1 MTTQNKTI
9 STDSLLQ
16 ENRTFPPS
24 PEIVKR
30 ALLNAQQFNAL
41 YERSIR
47 EPEKFWLEQANTLDW
62 FKKPTVAGK
71 FIWDTAAKKIQH
83 TFFEDG
89 ELNLTVN
96 CLDRHVKTKLRDKI
110 AIIWQGEPEE
120 DVKKITYGELHADVC
135 KFANA
140 LKSLGVKKGDRVAI
154 YMPMIPEAAIAM
166 LGCARIGAIH
176 SVVFGGFS
184 ADSLSD
190 RINDSQCKILIT
202 ANVSLRGGKNIPLKE
217 ISDEALKKTT
227 SIEKVILVKRNET
240 PCNFVNG
247 HDVWYHDLM
256 AKQSAADLQ
265 SAENKSADKMS
276 AALCP
281 PEKMNAEDFLF
292 ILYTS
297 GSTGKPKGV
306 VHSTAGYLL
315 WSALTHKY
323 VFDIHDDDI
332 YFCTADVGWVTG
344 HSYVVYGPL
353 CNGATTLMFE
363 GIPTFPDAGRFWKI
377 VEKFRVTS
385 FYTAPTA
392 IRALIR
398 LGNEWPEKY
407 DLSSLRVLGTV
418 GEPINPE
425 AWIWYHKIIG
435 KERCPVVDT
444 WWQTET
450 GGHLITPL
458 PGVNTLK
465 PGSASKPFFGVE
477 PIVLRDD
484 GSECNP
490 NEGGKLCIKKPW
502 PGIMRTTWGDHER
515 FVNTYFTTFKNMYF
529 SGDGCRIDADGDY
542 WLLGRVDDVVNVSG
556 HRIGTAEVES
566 ALVSHAKVAEAAVAP
581 MPHDIKGQAL
591 YAFVTLKEGIS
602 ASDELKKEL
611 ANHVRKE
618 IGAIAVPDKI
628 QFAPALPKTRS
639 GKIMRRVLRKIAENQ
654 IDQIGDISTLADPQV
669 VEALVKGKQ

>member
-1 MTTQNKTI
+1 MSQAII
-9 STDSLLQ
+9 STESLQ
-16 ENRTFPPS
+16 PAGQTFPPA
-24 PEIVKR
+24 PAVIQH
-30 ALLNAQQFNAL
+30 ALINAAQYEAL
-41 YERSIR
+41 YQRSIR
-47 EPEKFWLEQANTLDW
+47 EPEKFWLEQAHTLEW
-62 FKKPTVAGK
+62 FKPPTHARK
-71 FIWDTAAKKIQH
+71 FEWNTDKRRIQH
-83 TFFEDG
+83 TWFEDG
-89 ELNLTVN
+89 QLNLTTN
-96 CLDRHVKTKLRDKI
+96 CLDRHLKTRGHQT

-120 DVKKITYGELHADVC
+120 DVKHITYAALHTEVC
-135 KFANA
+135 KFANV

-154 YMPMIPEAAIAM
+154 YMPMIPEAAVAM

-190 RINDSQCKILIT
+190 RINDSHCKLLIT
-202 ANVSLRGGKNIPLKE
+202 ANVSLRAGKSLGLKA
-217 ISDEALKKTT
+217 IADTALQKTST
-227 SIEKVILVKRNET
+227 IEKVIVVKRNDEA
-240 PCNFVNG
+240 CHLVAG
-247 HDVWYHDLM
+247 RDVWYHDLM
-256 AKQSAADLQ
+256 AKA
-265 SAENKSADKMS
+265 SAD
-276 AALCP
+276 CP

-315 WSALTHKY
+315 WSALTHQY
-323 VFDIHDDDI
+323 VFDLHEGDV
-332 YFCTADVGWVTG
+332 YFCTADIGWVTG

-353 CNGATTLMFE
+353 CNGGTTLMFE
-363 GIPTFPDAGRFWKI
+363 GVPTYPDAGRFWKI
-377 VEKFRVTS
+377 VEKFKVNS

-398 LGNEWPEKY
+398 LGDEWPAKY
-407 DLSSLRVLGTV
+407 NLSSLRVLGSV

-425 AWIWYHKIIG
+425 AWLWYHKHIG
-435 KERCPVVDT
+435 GERCPIVDT

-458 PGVNTLK
+458 PGAHTLK

-477 PIVLRDD
+477 PVVLRDD
-484 GSECNP
+484 GSECKP
-490 NEGGKLCIKKPW
+490 NEGGKLCIKHPW
-502 PGIMRTTWGDHER
+502 PGIMRTTWGDHDR
-515 FVNTYFTTFKNMYF
+515 FINTYFCTFKNMYF
-529 SGDGCRIDADGDY
+529 TGDGCRIDADGDY

-566 ALVSHAKVAEAAVAP
+566 ALVSHPKVAEAAVAP

-591 YAFVTLKEGIS
+591 YAFVTLKEGIRE
-602 ASDELKKEL
+602 SDELKKDL

-628 QFAPALPKTRS
+628 QFAPGLPKTRS
-639 GKIMRRVLRKIAENQ
+639 GKIMRRILRKIAENQ
-654 IDQIGDISTLADPQV
+654 TDQIGDASTLADPQV

>member
-1 MTTQNKTI
+1 MTTPNKTI
-9 STDSLLQ
+9 STESLQ
-16 ENRTFPPS
+16 HEGRTFPPS
-24 PEIVKR
+24 PEVTKH
-30 ALLNAQQFNAL
+30 ALLNATQFNAL
-41 YERSIR
+41 YERSLR
-47 EPEKFWLEQANTLDW
+47 DPEKFWLEQARTLEW
-62 FKKPTVAGK
+62 IKPPTVARK
-71 FIWDTAAKKIQH
+71 FTWNTDARIIKH
-83 TFFEDG
+83 TWFEDG
-89 ELNLTVN
+89 ELNLSVN
-96 CLDRHVKTKLRDKI
+96 CLDRHLKTRGSQT

-120 DVKKITYGELHADVC
+120 EVRKLTYTELHREVC

-140 LKSLGVKKGDRVAI
+140 LKSLG
-154 YMPMIPEAAIAM
+154 
-166 LGCARIGAIH
+166 
-176 SVVFGGFS
+176 
-184 ADSLSD
+184 
-190 RINDSQCKILIT
+190 T
-202 ANVSLRGGKNIPLKE
+202 ANVSLRGGKIIPLKT
-217 ISDEALKKTT
+217 IADEALKKTP
-227 SIEKVILVKRNET
+227 SIEHVVIIKRNEEA
-240 PCNFVNG
+240 CNITTG
-247 HDVWYHDLM
+247 RDVWYHDVM
-256 AKQSAADLQ
+256 AKA
-265 SAENKSADKMS
+265 SAD
-276 AALCP
+276 CP

-323 VFDIHDDDI
+323 VFDIHDGDV
-332 YFCTADVGWVTG
+332 YFCTADIGWVTG

-353 CNGATTLMFE
+353 CNGATSLMFE

-377 VEKFRVTS
+377 VEKFKVTS

-398 LGNEWPEKY
+398 LGDEWPVKH

-425 AWIWYHKIIG
+425 AWMWYHRHIG
-435 KERCPVVDT
+435 RERCPIVDT

-477 PIVLRDD
+477 PVVLRDD
-484 GSECNP
+484 GTECAP
-490 NEGGKLCIKKPW
+490 NEGGKLCIKTPW
-502 PGIMRTTWGDHER
+502 PGIMRTTWGDHDR
-515 FVNTYFTTFKNMYF
+515 FINTYFSTFKNMYF
-529 SGDGCRIDADGDY
+529 TGDGCRVDADGDY

-566 ALVSHAKVAEAAVAP
+566 ALVSHPKVAEAAVAP

-591 YAFVTLKEGIS
+591 YAFVTLKDGILE
-602 ASDELKKEL
+602 SDELKQEL
-611 ANHVRKE
+611 AAHVRKE

-628 QFAPALPKTRS
+628 QFAPGLPKTRS
-639 GKIMRRVLRKIAENQ
+639 GKIMRRILRKIAEDHT
-654 IDQIGDISTLADPQV
+654 DQIGDTTTLADPQV
-669 VEALVKGKQ
+669 VAALVKGKQ

>member
-1 MTTQNKTI
+1 MTMQNKAI

-16 ENRTFPPS
+16 ENRAFPPS
-24 PEIVKR
+24 PEVVKR
-30 ALLNAQQFNAL
+30 ALLNAAEFNSL
-41 YERSIR
+41 YERSLR
-47 EPEKFWLEQANTLDW
+47 EPDQFWLEQADTLDW
-62 FKKPTVAGK
+62 FKKPSVAGK
-71 FIWDTAAKKIQH
+71 FIWDTGARKVQH
-83 TFFEDG
+83 TWFEDG
-89 ELNLTVN
+89 QLNVTVN
-96 CLDRHVKTKLRDKI
+96 CLDRHLKTATRDKI

-120 DVKKITYGELHADVC
+120 EVKRITYAELHRDVC

-140 LKSLGVKKGDRVAI
+140 LKSLGVKKSDRVAI
-154 YMPMIPEAAIAM
+154 YMPMMCEAAVAM
-166 LGCARIGAIH
+166 LACARIGAIH

-190 RINDSQCKILIT
+190 RINDSSCKVLIT
-202 ANVSLRGGKNIPLKE
+202 ANVSLRGGKSIPLKE
-217 ISDEALKKTT
+217 IADEALKKT
-227 SIEKVILVKRNET
+227 SCIEHVIVARRNDV
-240 PCNFVNG
+240 PCPFTNG
-247 HDVWYHDLM
+247 RDVWFHDLM
-256 AKQSAADLQ
+256 AKA
-265 SAENKSADKMS
+265 SAD
-276 AALCP
+276 CP
-281 PEKMNAEDFLF
+281 PEKMSAEDFLF

-323 VFDIHDDDI
+323 VFDIHDGDV
-332 YFCTADVGWVTG
+332 YFCTADIGWVTG

-353 CNGATTLMFE
+353 CNGGTTLMFE

-377 VEKFRVTS
+377 VEKFKVNS

-398 LGNEWPEKY
+398 LGNEWPAKY

-425 AWIWYHKIIG
+425 AWMWYHTHIG
-435 KERCPVVDT
+435 KSRCPIVDT

-477 PIVLRDD
+477 PVVLRDD
-484 GSECNP
+484 GSECAP

-502 PGIMRTTWGDHER
+502 PGIMRTTWGDHDR
-515 FVNTYFTTFKNMYF
+515 FINTYFSTFKNMYF
-529 SGDGCRIDADGDY
+529 TGDGCRVDADGDY

-566 ALVSHAKVAEAAVAP
+566 ALVSHPKVAEAAVAP
-581 MPHDIKGQAL
+581 MPHEIKGQAL
-591 YAFVTLKEGIS
+591 YAFVTLKDGIAES
-602 ASDELKKEL
+602 EELKKEL
-611 ANHVRKE
+611 AAHVRKE

-628 QFAPALPKTRS
+628 QFAPGLPKTRS
-639 GKIMRRVLRKIAENQ
+639 GKIMRRILRKIAENQ
-654 IDQIGDISTLADPQV
+654 VDQIGDTTTLADQAV